1 MFLYIGVYYSVWFI
15 NMYVSIVN
23 WNVIY
28 IERINTECCNHLI
41 SKTEKLVVIHKT
53 KHNVN
58 RTYFIIVRVLE
69 VKFYVIMNLEF

>member
-28 IERINTECCNHLI
+28 IYRELI
-41 SKTEKLVVIHKT
+41 QNVVI
-53 KHNVN
+53 
-58 RTYFIIVRVLE
+58 I
-69 VKFYVIMNLEF
+69 